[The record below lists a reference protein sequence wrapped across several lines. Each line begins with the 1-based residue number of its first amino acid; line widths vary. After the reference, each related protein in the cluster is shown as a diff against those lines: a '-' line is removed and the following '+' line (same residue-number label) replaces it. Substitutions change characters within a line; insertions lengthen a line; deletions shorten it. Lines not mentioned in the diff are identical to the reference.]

1 MTTTRRAAHLAVLGL
16 AAALVSVASGPATAE
31 PLPNSTAPT
40 CLRPSGEAE
49 TNIARYFTRARE
61 NGNTTQVVPGG
72 RLETDFQPLTASCP
86 GATYTF
92 TVSSVD
98 GSALGWT
105 TEATAPAGGVTS
117 VSADG
122 RSVTVTFTGDGAT
135 KRFDVL
141 GSTAP
146 AYDNHNNCLGLSLT
160 ASFAGASYTW
170 TDRMTGQVC
179 KEGTGAGSFYG

>member
-1 MTTTRRAAHLAVLGL
+1 MITTRRARHLAVLGL
-16 AAALVSVASGPATAE
+16 ATALLTVSGPATAE

-40 CLRPSGEAE
+40 CVRPSGEAE
-49 TNIARYFTRARE
+49 TNVARYFTRARD

-72 RLETDFQPLTASCP
+72 ELVTDFQPLTASCP

-92 TVSSVD
+92 TVSSAD
-98 GSALGWT
+98 GSALGWST
-105 TEATAPAGGVTS
+105 DLVRPADGSTA

-135 KRFDVL
+135 KRFDLV
-141 GSTAP
+141 GSTSP
-146 AYDNHNNCLGLSLT
+146 AYDNHNTCVALSLT

-170 TDRMTGQVC
+170 TDRVTGKAC
-179 KEGTGAGSFYG
+179 KDGTGAGSFYG